1 MGRRCRK
8 SGCRKTA
15 RWPWP
20 FCSHHASAKTETPPQ
35 RVPRRVK
42 TNPNPY
48 DNSNQTGYFRS
59 FLVDDKK
66 ALDDVLNFV
75 VDYSKGLNRDFCL
88 SGCRSISIVEDTQ
101 VLNPMLDF
109 IVEEAKDRIAFPL
122 TKTRV
127 SSPAVVVAPRLN
139 SRSNFWS
146 RGPIHRDYSATEF
159 SGVYSFLIC
168 IDAVTEENGA
178 VILWPDTKKCPIVP
192 THPHRYLAKL
202 SHVSHMLVGQK
213 GTVFVWD
220 ARLLHQSLPN
230 KSTKPRTTLQWF
242 VNSASNPK
250 LSIIF

>member
-66 ALDDVLNFV
+66 ALDGVLNFV
-75 VDYSKGLNRDFCL
+75 EDYSKGLNRDSFL
-88 SGCRSISIVEDTQ
+88 SGCRSISIVQDTQ

-122 TKTRV
+122 TKTIVTGRGCC
-127 SSPAVVVAPRLN
+127 SPTQQSFQFLVAWPYSPRLQ
-139 SRSNFWS
+139 RHRIFWCV
-146 RGPIHRDYSATEF
+146 F
-159 SGVYSFLIC
+159 F
-168 IDAVTEENGA
+168 
-178 VILWPDTKKCPIVP
+178 PDL
-192 THPHRYLAKL
+192 Y
-202 SHVSHMLVGQK
+202 
-213 GTVFVWD
+213 
-220 ARLLHQSLPN
+220 
-230 KSTKPRTTLQWF
+230 
-242 VNSASNPK
+242 
-250 LSIIF
+250 